1 MAPRGSSLSLAQAR
15 RLALAAQGFADPPPG
30 GAADRRHLERVLKR
44 VGLFQ
49 IDSVNVLVRSHYLPA
64 FARLG
69 RYPAET
75 LDAIAWG
82 RPSQRRLFEYWGHE
96 ASLIPLE
103 WQPLF
108 RWRMA
113 DAARGQGLYGGLAR
127 FGREKRRFVERVFAE
142 IERRGPLA
150 AGELESGAKG
160 RPGWWEWSEEKTALE
175 WLFWAG
181 RITTAT
187 RRRFERLYDVTERAL
202 PARILER
209 PTPPREEAIRRLL
222 AEAGRA
228 LGVATQAELRD
239 YFRLPVAGL
248 KERIAELVEA
258 GTLEPVAVEGWR
270 QPAFRHAGARLPRRV
285 ARQALLS
292 PFDSLVWER
301 GRTERLFGFRYRLE
315 IYTPAAKRR
324 YGYYVLPLLLDERL
338 AARVC
343 LKAERAE
350 GRLAVNAAW
359 AESHARPEAVAPAL
373 AEELQRLAGW
383 LGLGG
388 LRIGRKGDLAA
399 ALRRAVGS

>member
-1 MAPRGSSLSLAQAR
+1 MAPQSLSQAQAR
-15 RLALAAQGFADPPPG
+15 RVALAAQGFADPAPG
-30 GAADRRHLERVLKR
+30 GPPTRRHLERVLGR

-69 RYPAET
+69 DYPHGLLEEA
-75 LDAIAWG
+75 AWG
-82 RPSQRRLFEYWGHE
+82 RPSRRRLFEYWGHE
-96 ASLIPLE
+96 ASLIPLD

-113 DAARGQGLYGGLAR
+113 DAAAGTGTYGSLAR
-127 FGREKRRFVERVFAE
+127 FGREKRRFVEQVFAE

-160 RPGWWEWSEEKTALE
+160 RAGWWEWSAEKMALE

-181 RITTAT
+181 RITTHT
-187 RRRFERLYDVTERAL
+187 RRGFERIYEVTERAL
-202 PARILER
+202 PETVIAA
-209 PTPPREEAIRRLL
+209 PTPPREDAVRRLL
-222 AEAGRA
+222 AEAARA

-248 KERIAELVEA
+248 KERLGELVEE
-258 GTLEPVAVEGWR
+258 GTLEPVTVAGWGR
-270 QPAFRHAGARLPRRV
+270 PAFRHRDARLPRRV

-301 GRTERLFGFRYRLE
+301 DRTERLFDFRYRLE
-315 IYTPAAKRR
+315 IYTPAPKRQ
-324 YGYYVLPLLLDERL
+324 YGYYVLPFLQDERL
-338 AARVC
+338 TARVC

-359 AESHARPEAVAPAL
+359 LESHAEAEAVAPAL
-373 AEELQRLAGW
+373 AEELRRLAGW

-388 LRIGRKGDLAA
+388 VRVGRKGDLAG
-399 ALRRAVGS
+399 ALRRVVG